1 MSSWEKMS
9 HAARRTEYVV
19 YINHGLANKRTAD
32 ENSSMQRNFQK
43 KVNILKTF
51 KGWFLF
57 IDSKFEHF
65 LAFYAKKERDA
76 SDKGVLW
83 APLLLTPLTMT

>member
-19 YINHGLANKRTAD
+19 YINHGLADKRTAD

-43 KVNILKTF
+43 KVNIFKTF
-51 KGWFLF
+51 KG
-57 IDSKFEHF
+57 
-65 LAFYAKKERDA
+65 
-76 SDKGVLW
+76 
-83 APLLLTPLTMT
+83 